1 MDEGGG
7 GRGLNSNNIR
17 DFITECSIARN
28 TPDIHKIAS
37 TGKKLDL
44 KFIVHAY
51 LCSWALLLPLRPR
64 HMISAPRPSLFF
76 ATLLFPC
83 IILNANQSTK
93 TVRLGNETNLFLLV
107 TITKYFLVK
116 GFDKIK

>member
-1 MDEGGG
+1 MDEGGE

-51 LCSWALLLPLRPR
+51 IHVCSWALLLPLRPR
-64 HMISAPRPSLFF
+64 HMLSAPRASLFF
-76 ATLLFPC
+76 ATLPFSC
-83 IILNANQSTK
+83 IILNAN
-93 TVRLGNETNLFLLV
+93 
-107 TITKYFLVK
+107 
-116 GFDKIK
+116 